1 MGDADDRRPQLDVG
15 IEALIE
21 EMVPEALCDACL
33 AFAFEVALDDVHA
46 AVPRVLQASLRFTRK
61 SSECFRCARTL
72 ELLTMR

>member
-1 MGDADDRRPQLDVG
+1 MGDADTRRPQLDVG
-15 IEALIE
+15 IEALVE
-21 EMVPEALCDACL
+21 EMVPVALCDACL
-33 AFAFEVALDDVHA
+33 SLRVPGRSRRLHA